1 MGDRWAGD
9 TATTGNVSGA
19 KHPRLWPATLE
30 AEDAVRAAGHLTL
43 TPGEW
48 LQLYRDSSTVQYS
61 TVHYSTVV
69 QGQPRPPAGHH
80 RHQAPGQTGPA
91 AGGPPRLHRAGAPR
105 RDDQHPLTTI
115 YNVNNESTIQQHLD
129 FYCGHHNLQF
139 STKLCSRDFWMQ
151 HYALTYLTNKH

>member
-61 TVHYSTVV
+61 TVQYTTVQV
-69 QGQPRPPAGHH
+69 YRDNPSHLLVTTATRLLDRLGLLRADHPAYT
-80 RHQAPGQTGPA
+80 ALV
-91 AGGPPRLHRAGAPR
+91 RLAEM
-105 RDDQHPLTTI
+105 I
-115 YNVNNESTIQQHLD
+115 NII
-129 FYCGHHNLQF
+129 
-139 STKLCSRDFWMQ
+139 
-151 HYALTYLTNKH
+151 

>member
-61 TVHYSTVV
+61 TLQYSCT
-69 QGQPRPPAGHH
+69 GITPATCWSPPPPGSWTGWACCGRTTPPTPRWCASQ
-80 RHQAPGQTGPA
+80 R
-91 AGGPPRLHRAGAPR
+91 
-105 RDDQHPLTTI
+105 
-115 YNVNNESTIQQHLD
+115 
-129 FYCGHHNLQF
+129 
-139 STKLCSRDFWMQ
+139 
-151 HYALTYLTNKH
+151 

>member
-69 QGQPRPPAGHH
+69 QG
-80 RHQAPGQTGPA
+80 
-91 AGGPPRLHRAGAPR
+91 
-105 RDDQHPLTTI
+105 
-115 YNVNNESTIQQHLD
+115 
-129 FYCGHHNLQF
+129 
-139 STKLCSRDFWMQ
+139 
-151 HYALTYLTNKH
+151 